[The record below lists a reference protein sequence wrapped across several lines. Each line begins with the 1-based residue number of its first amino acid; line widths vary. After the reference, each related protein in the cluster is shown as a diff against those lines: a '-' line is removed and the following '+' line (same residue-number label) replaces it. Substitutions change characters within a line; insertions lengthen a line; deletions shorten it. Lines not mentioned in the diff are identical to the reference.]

1 MKILKFSSATCMP
14 CKQMTKV
21 IDELDDDTKSLF
33 EEYTS
38 ENDIT
43 KFMQFNVR
51 SVPTLVAVDESG
63 NELRRS
69 AGMLQRDKLLAFVNG
84 E

>member
-14 CKQMTKV
+14 CKQMAKV

-51 SVPTLVAVDESG
+51 SVPTLVAVDDSG

-69 AGMLQRDKLLAFVNG
+69 TGMLQRDKLLAFVNG

>member
-1 MKILKFSSATCMP
+1 MP
-14 CKQMTKV
+14 CKQLAKI
-21 IDELDDDTKSLF
+21 IDGLNDDAKSLF

-43 KFMQFNVR
+43 KFMEFNVR
-51 SVPTLVAVDESG
+51 SVPTLIVVDELG

-69 AGMLQRDKLLAFVNG
+69 TGMMTEDKLIEFIGA
-84 E
+84 

>member
-14 CKQMTKV
+14 CKQLAKI
-21 IDELDDDTKSLF
+21 IDGLNNDTKALF

-51 SVPTLVAVDESG
+51 SVPTLIAVDETG

-69 AGMLQRDKLLAFVNG
+69 TGMMTEDKLIEFIGA
-84 E
+84 

>member
-14 CKQMTKV
+14 CKQLAKIIDGLNNNTKV
-21 IDELDDDTKSLF
+21 LF

-43 KFMQFNVR
+43 KFMEFNVR
-51 SVPTLVAVDESG
+51 SVPTLIAVDESG

-69 AGMLQRDKLLAFVNG
+69 TGMMTEDKLIEFIGA
-84 E
+84 